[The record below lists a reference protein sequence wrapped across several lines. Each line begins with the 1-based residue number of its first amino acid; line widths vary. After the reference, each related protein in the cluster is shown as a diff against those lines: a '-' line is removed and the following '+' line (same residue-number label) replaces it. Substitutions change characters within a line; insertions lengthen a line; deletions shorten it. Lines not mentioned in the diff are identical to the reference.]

1 MTRSL
6 SLSVAIAFL
15 AGAAPASARQMHD
28 YDLASL
34 WYMSEVVVEGEE
46 LGYAE
51 WNSSWFLGKVRVTR
65 VHKGPDTIDVGDEI
79 PVATYGCTRKLSPL
93 WRHSESVSRQGP
105 EVDTKQVLLF
115 LKWNEEGNVYRPAEH
130 YLQVA
135 SGIKLIVDA
144 KDVVYRFEQMMNP
157 GLYELVRQ
165 GPELI
170 DRSEL
175 ARREVPAKIDAVK
188 ETFPGYW
195 ESEAYVYG
203 RSALRRELE
212 LAGEHVQRLETAL
225 SAGDLDALE
234 SFLPSTLPMAIRSTQ
249 DGRPFLRGTYANA
262 LASAAAVEF
271 AKRADD
277 ARITAVLERHRHQ
290 LTYDVLQTL
299 ERAVAGAGVG
309 PP

>member
-1 MTRSL
+1 MTRSVL
-6 SLSVAIAFL
+6 LPVAIAFL

-46 LGYAE
+46 LGYTE
-51 WNSSWFLGKVRVTR
+51 WNSSWFLGKLRVTR
-65 VHKGPDTIDVGDEI
+65 VHKGPDTIGVGDEI
-79 PVATYGCTRKLSPL
+79 PVATHGCTRKLSSL
-93 WRHSESVSRQGP
+93 WRHPDTVSQQGP
-105 EVDTKQVLLF
+105 DADTKQVLLF

-144 KDVVYRFEQMMNP
+144 ENVVYRFEQMINP

-170 DRSEL
+170 ERSEL
-175 ARREVPAKIDAVK
+175 ARREVPAEIDAVR

-203 RSALRRELE
+203 RSALRRDLE
-212 LAGEHVQRLETAL
+212 LASQHVERFETAL

-249 DGRPFLRGTYANA
+249 DDRPFLRGTYANA
-262 LASAAAVEF
+262 LASDAAGQF
-271 AKRADD
+271 AQRADD
-277 ARITAVLERHRHQ
+277 ARIAAVLESHRHQ
-290 LTYDVLQTL
+290 LTYDVLQIL
-299 ERAVAGAGVG
+299 ERALAD
-309 PP
+309 

>member
-6 SLSVAIAFL
+6 SLTVAIAFL
-15 AGAAPASARQMHD
+15 AGAAPASAAPMHD
-28 YDLASL
+28 YGLASL

-46 LGYAE
+46 SGYTE

-65 VHKGPDTIDVGDEI
+65 VHKGPDTIGVGDEI
-79 PVATYGCTRKLSPL
+79 PVATYGCHRKLRL
-93 WRHSESVSRQGP
+93 GGP
-105 EVDTKQVLLF
+105 AVDTNQVLLF

-144 KDVVYRFEQMMNP
+144 EDVVYRFEQMNNP
-157 GLYELVRQ
+157 GPYELVRQ

-175 ARREVPAKIDAVK
+175 ARREVPAEIDALR
-188 ETFPGYW
+188 ETFPGEW

-203 RSALRRELE
+203 RSALRRDLE
-212 LAGEHVQRLETAL
+212 LAAEHVERFDTAL

-234 SFLPSTLPMAIRSTQ
+234 SFLPSTLSMAIWSTQ
-249 DGRPFLRGTYANA
+249 DGRSFLRGTYANA
-262 LASAAAVEF
+262 LASAAAAEF

-277 ARITAVLERHRHQ
+277 ARIAAVLERHRHQ

-299 ERAVAGAGVG
+299 ERALAGEGVG
-309 PP
+309 SE